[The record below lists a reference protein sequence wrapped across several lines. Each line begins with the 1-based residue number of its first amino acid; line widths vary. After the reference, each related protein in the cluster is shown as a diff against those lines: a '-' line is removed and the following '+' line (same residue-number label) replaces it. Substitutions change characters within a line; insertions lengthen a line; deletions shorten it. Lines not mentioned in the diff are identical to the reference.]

1 MTPQQVK
8 QTFLEFKQLKLDIMR
23 LKESVRDIRE
33 SIGDMKMCESNGMPR
48 SSQVEHESDAHKK
61 LVKMEMILNG
71 QYKQKVKRSQELML
85 IISSWL
91 NDDSIPSEIAQT
103 LRMYHIRTFYCNDK
117 KCSRSHSVETLANIL
132 HLAKQSVHGRIE
144 KGYELIADKLT
155 ETDGESMV

>member
-48 SSQVEHESDAHKK
+48 SSQVEHENDAHKK

-91 NDDSIPSEIAQT
+91 NDDSIPLEIAQT

-117 KCSRSHSVETLANIL
+117 KCYRNHSEVTVAKKLNITSIAARKRL
-132 HLAKQSVHGRIE
+132 E
-144 KGYELIADKLT
+144 KGYEHIAKL
-155 ETDGESMV
+155 